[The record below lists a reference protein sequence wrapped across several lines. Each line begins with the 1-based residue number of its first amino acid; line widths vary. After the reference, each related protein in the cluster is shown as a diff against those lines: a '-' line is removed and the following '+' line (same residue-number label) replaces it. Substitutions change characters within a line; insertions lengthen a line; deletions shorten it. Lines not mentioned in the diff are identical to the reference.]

1 MQALGLYRVKNDALP
16 ISDILHLIKKT
27 GFDYIAASSP
37 AQLEDYTPGGFM
49 ESAKR
54 ENLPIDNVHLT
65 GPRTSTIWY
74 PGSEGDEIVDRYCHE
89 IDVSLNAGVK
99 QGVVHVTWGL
109 ETPPLNNLGV
119 ERLKRIIAHAEKVG
133 YVIGFENSVSLPHYE
148 AVFDNIQSEAVRF
161 TFDSGH
167 WNEFC
172 RDADIYKRYND
183 LMVITHLNDN
193 DGVHDMHVI
202 PFDGCCNFALLAPYL
217 KRMDRLTFE
226 VSGLSKRLW
235 PEEEAVLH
243 ENMKG
248 MAIYGN
254 EDFLRIRG
262 REVELYA
269 CLDYEGYLDRLYQAA
284 KKLRAMIEA
293 APQV

>member
-1 MQALGLYRVKNDALP
+1 MQALGLYRVKTDTLP
-16 ISDILHLIKKT
+16 IKDILHLIKKT

-37 AQLEDYTPGGFM
+37 AQLQDDAPDGFM
-49 ESAKR
+49 QTAKQL
-54 ENLPIDNVHLT
+54 NLPIDNVHLT
-65 GPRTSTIWY
+65 GSRTSTIWY
-74 PGSEGDEIVDRYCHE
+74 PGTEGDEVVDRYCHE

-109 ETPPLNNLGV
+109 ETPPLNDLGL
-119 ERLKRIIAHAEKVG
+119 ERLKRIIAHAEKTG
-133 YVIGFENSVSLPHYE
+133 YVIGFENSVSHLHNE
-148 AVFDNIQSEAVRF
+148 ALFGSIQSEAVRF

-172 RDADIYKRYND
+172 PDIDIYRRYND
-183 LMVITHLNDN
+183 LMIITHLNDN

-202 PFDGCCNFALLAPYL
+202 PFDGCCDFEKLAPYL

-226 VSGLSKRLW
+226 VSGLGTRRW
-235 PEEEAVLH
+235 PQEESVLH
-243 ENMKG
+243 ENMRG

-262 REVELYA
+262 SEVQVYA

-284 KKLRAMIEA
+284 RKLRTMIEN
-293 APQV
+293 APEA